1 LNVVRGNCD
10 YADDWLCG
18 RILAIVRLR
27 RPGIAHTA
35 PRQHAPHRAT
45 DTPFMHRIQISVIAA
60 LSAVLLSGC
69 ANFLP
74 TSGPSRGAVDRS
86 KTVPQNAGAMQLIDI
101 DDAVTRQL
109 LAQRKSR
116 LFSEVLG
123 NERIA
128 AHTVGAGDLLDVTIW
143 ESGPATLFP
152 IADMNPGFN
161 TALVTSHA
169 TSFPEQ
175 PVDDDGSIY
184 VPFAGRIPVAGKTLQ
199 AIDAD
204 IAERLV
210 KKANQPQVMVQMRQ
224 SFSSNATVV
233 GEVNKST
240 RVPLVPGNE
249 RLLDALAAAAGVKNP
264 VDKTTIQIT
273 RANNVYSLPMDTII
287 RDPQQNVPLLPGD
300 VVTALFAPYSFT
312 ALGATSKID
321 EVNFESRGIT
331 LAQALARS
339 GGLIDS
345 RSNARGVFIFRF
357 LPKTALTWPREP
369 VNTTPDGMVPVVFR
383 IDLTDPASFFLIQ
396 NFPMENRDVLY
407 VSNAPITEINKVLA
421 VLLSIAYPI
430 VAIQELP

>member
-1 LNVVRGNCD
+1 VRGNCD

-27 RPGIAHTA
+27 RPGIAQTA

-45 DTPFMHRIQISVIAA
+45 DTPFMHRIQISVIAS
-60 LSAVLLSGC
+60 LSAILLSGC
-69 ANFLP
+69 ATFLP
-74 TSGPSRGAVDRS
+74 TVGPSRGAIDRS
-86 KTVPQNAGAMQLIDI
+86 KTVPPNAGAIQLIDI
-101 DDAVTRQL
+101 DDAVSRRL
-109 LAQRKSR
+109 LEQRKSR
-116 LFSEVLG
+116 LFSETLG

-152 IADMNPGFN
+152 ITAMSPGFN
-161 TALVTSHA
+161 AALVTSHA

-184 VPFAGRIPVAGKTLQ
+184 IPFAGRVLVAGKTLQ

-204 IAERLV
+204 ITERLA

-233 GEVNKST
+233 GEVNHST
-240 RVPLVPGNE
+240 RVALVPGNE

-273 RANNVYSLPMDTII
+273 RADHVYSLPMDTII

-312 ALGATSKID
+312 ALGATGKTE

-357 LPKTALTWPREP
+357 EPKTALTWPREP
-369 VNTTPDGMVPVVFR
+369 VKTTPEGMVPTVFR

-407 VSNAPITEINKVLA
+407 VSNAPITELNKVLA

-430 VAIQELP
+430 VAIEELP

>member
-1 LNVVRGNCD
+1 
-10 YADDWLCG
+10 
-18 RILAIVRLR
+18 
-27 RPGIAHTA
+27 
-35 PRQHAPHRAT
+35 
-45 DTPFMHRIQISVIAA
+45 MHRIQISVIAA
-60 LSAVLLSGC
+60 VSAVLLSGC
-69 ANFLP
+69 ATFLP
-74 TSGPSRGAVDRS
+74 TVGPSRGAIDRP
-86 KTVPQNAGAMQLIDI
+86 KTVPPNAGAIQLIDI
-101 DDAVTRQL
+101 DAAVTRRL
-109 LAQRKSR
+109 LEQRKLR
-116 LFSEVLG
+116 LFSETLG

-128 AHTVGAGDLLDVTIW
+128 AHTVGPGDLLDVTIW
-143 ESGPATLFP
+143 EAGPATLFP
-152 IADMNPGFN
+152 ITAMSPGFN
-161 TALVTSHA
+161 PALVTSHA

-204 IAERLV
+204 IAERLA

-249 RLLDALAAAAGVKNP
+249 RLLDALAAAAGVREP

-312 ALGATSKID
+312 ALGATGKTE
-321 EVNFESRGIT
+321 EVNFESRGIS

-369 VNTTPDGMVPVVFR
+369 VKTTPEGMVPVVFR
-383 IDLTDPASFFLIQ
+383 IDMTDPASFFLIQ

-430 VAIQELP
+430 VAIEELP

>member
-1 LNVVRGNCD
+1 
-10 YADDWLCG
+10 
-18 RILAIVRLR
+18 
-27 RPGIAHTA
+27 
-35 PRQHAPHRAT
+35 
-45 DTPFMHRIQISVIAA
+45 MHRIQISVIAA
-60 LSAVLLSGC
+60 VSAVLLSGC
-69 ANFLP
+69 AYFLP
-74 TSGPSRGAVDRS
+74 TSGPSRGAIDRS
-86 KTVPQNAGAMQLIDI
+86 KTVPPSAGAIQLIDI
-101 DDAVTRQL
+101 DDAVTRRL
-109 LAQRKSR
+109 LEQRKLR
-116 LFSEVLG
+116 LFSEALG

-128 AHTVGAGDLLDVTIW
+128 AHTVGPGDLLDVTIW
-143 ESGPATLFP
+143 EAGPATLFP
-152 IADMNPGFN
+152 ITAMSPGFN
-161 TALVTSHA
+161 PALVTSHA

-199 AIDAD
+199 AIDSD

-249 RLLDALAAAAGVKNP
+249 RLLDALAAAAGVREP

-312 ALGATSKID
+312 ALGATGKTE

-357 LPKTALTWPREP
+357 EPKTALTWPREP
-369 VNTTPDGMVPVVFR
+369 VKTTPEGMVPVVFR

-396 NFPMENRDVLY
+396 NFPMDNRDVLY
-407 VSNAPITEINKVLA
+407 VSNAPITEINKFLA

-430 VAIQELP
+430 VAIESLP

>member
-1 LNVVRGNCD
+1 
-10 YADDWLCG
+10 
-18 RILAIVRLR
+18 
-27 RPGIAHTA
+27 
-35 PRQHAPHRAT
+35 
-45 DTPFMHRIQISVIAA
+45 MHRIQISVIAA

-74 TSGPSRGAVDRS
+74 TMGPSRGAVDHS
-86 KTVPQNAGAMQLIDI
+86 KAIPPNAGAIQLIDI

-116 LFSEVLG
+116 LFSEALG

-128 AHTVGAGDLLDVTIW
+128 SHTVGPGDLIDVTIW

-152 IADMNPGFN
+152 ISDMTPGFN
-161 TALVTSHA
+161 PALVTSHA

-204 IAERLV
+204 IAERLA
-210 KKANQPQVMVQMRQ
+210 KKANQPQVMVLMRQ

-233 GEVNKST
+233 GEVTHST

-273 RANNVYSLPMDTII
+273 RADHVYSLPMDTII

-300 VVTALFAPYSFT
+300 VVTALFQPYSFT
-312 ALGATSKID
+312 ALGATGKID

-369 VNTTPDGMVPVVFR
+369 VKTTPDGLVPVVFR

-430 VAIQELP
+430 VAIEELP

>member
-1 LNVVRGNCD
+1 VRGNCD

-45 DTPFMHRIQISVIAA
+45 DTPFMQRIQISVIAA
-60 LSAVLLSGC
+60 ISAVLLSGC

-74 TSGPSRGAVDRS
+74 TSGPSRSAIDRS
-86 KTVPQNAGAMQLIDI
+86 KAVPPNAGAIQLIDI
-101 DDAVTRQL
+101 DDAVTRRL

-116 LFSEVLG
+116 LFSETLG
-123 NERIA
+123 NERVA

-143 ESGPATLFP
+143 EAGPATLFP
-152 IADMNPGFN
+152 TAAMNPGSN
-161 TALVTSHA
+161 AALVTSHA
-169 TSFPEQ
+169 TTFPDQ
-175 PVDDDGSIY
+175 PVDDDGSIF

-204 IAERLV
+204 IVERLA

-224 SFSSNATVV
+224 NLSSNATVV
-233 GEVNKST
+233 GEVNHST

-249 RLLDALAAAAGVKNP
+249 RLLDALAAAAGVRQP

-300 VVTALFAPYSFT
+300 VVTALFAPYSFN
-312 ALGATSKID
+312 ALGATGKPE

-339 GGLIDS
+339 GGLIDA

-357 LPKTALTWPREP
+357 VPKDALIWPREP
-369 VNTTPDGMVPVVFR
+369 VKTTPEGMVPVVFR
-383 IDLTDPASFFLIQ
+383 IDLSDPASFFLIQ

-407 VSNAPITEINKVLA
+407 VSNAPLTEINKILT
-421 VLLSIAYPI
+421 VLLSVAYPI
-430 VAIQELP
+430 VAIEELR

>member
-1 LNVVRGNCD
+1 
-10 YADDWLCG
+10 
-18 RILAIVRLR
+18 
-27 RPGIAHTA
+27 
-35 PRQHAPHRAT
+35 
-45 DTPFMHRIQISVIAA
+45 MHRIQIPVIAA
-60 LSAVLLSGC
+60 LGAVLLSGC
-69 ANFLP
+69 ASFLP
-74 TSGPSRGAVDRS
+74 TVGPSRGAIDRS
-86 KTVPQNAGAMQLIDI
+86 KTVPPNAGAIQLIDI
-101 DDAVTRQL
+101 DDAVTRRL
-109 LAQRKSR
+109 LEQRKSR

-143 ESGPATLFP
+143 EAGPATLFP
-152 IADMNPGFN
+152 ISAMSPGFN
-161 TALVTSHA
+161 AALVTSHA
-169 TSFPEQ
+169 TTFPDQ
-175 PVDDDGSIY
+175 PVDDDGSIF

-204 IAERLV
+204 IVERLA
-210 KKANQPQVMVQMRQ
+210 KKANQPQVMVQLRQ
-224 SFSSNATVV
+224 NLSSNATVV

-240 RVPLVPGNE
+240 RVSLVPGNE
-249 RLLDALAAAAGVKNP
+249 RLLDALAAAAGVREP

-312 ALGATSKID
+312 ALGASGKPE

-331 LAQALARS
+331 LAQAIARS

-357 LPKTALTWPREP
+357 VPKTALTWPHEP
-369 VNTTPDGMVPVVFR
+369 VKTTPEGMVPAVFR

-407 VSNAPITEINKVLA
+407 VSNAPITEVNKLLQ

-430 VAIQELP
+430 VAIESLP

>member
-1 LNVVRGNCD
+1 V
-10 YADDWLCG
+10 
-18 RILAIVRLR
+18 
-27 RPGIAHTA
+27 
-35 PRQHAPHRAT
+35 
-45 DTPFMHRIQISVIAA
+45 
-60 LSAVLLSGC
+60 
-69 ANFLP
+69 
-74 TSGPSRGAVDRS
+74 GPSRGAIDRS
-86 KTVPQNAGAMQLIDI
+86 KTVPPNAGAIQLIDI
-101 DDAVTRQL
+101 DDAVNRRL
-109 LAQRKSR
+109 LEQRKSR

-143 ESGPATLFP
+143 EAGPATLFP
-152 IADMNPGFN
+152 ISAMSPGFN
-161 TALVTSHA
+161 PALVTSHA
-169 TSFPEQ
+169 TTFPDQ

-204 IAERLV
+204 ITERLA
-210 KKANQPQVMVQMRQ
+210 KKANQPQVMVQMKQ

-233 GEVNKST
+233 GEVNHST

-249 RLLDALAAAAGVKNP
+249 RLLDALAAAAGVREP

-273 RANNVYSLPMDTII
+273 RADNVYSLPMDTII

-312 ALGATSKID
+312 ALGASGKPE

-331 LAQALARS
+331 LAQAIARS

-369 VNTTPDGMVPVVFR
+369 VKTTPEGMVPVVFR

-407 VSNAPITEINKVLA
+407 VSNAPITEVNKLLQ

-430 VAIQELP
+430 VAIESLP